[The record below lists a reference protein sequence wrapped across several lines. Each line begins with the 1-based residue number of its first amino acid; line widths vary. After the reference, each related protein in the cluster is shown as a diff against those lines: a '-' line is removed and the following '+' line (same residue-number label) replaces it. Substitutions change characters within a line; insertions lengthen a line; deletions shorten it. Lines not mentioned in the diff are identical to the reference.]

1 MNKRHQVAGAVTE
14 RSRFGVTQ
22 LCGEAWQP
30 KWAVYY
36 GDEKGTVVA
45 HFFDESVAKEY
56 SDWRNAPGDPQPQ
69 KTKEYEH

>member
-1 MNKRHQVAGAVTE
+1 MKRFQSTGAVTE
-14 RSRFGVTQ
+14 RSCFGVTQ
-22 LCGEAWQP
+22 LAGEAWQP

-56 SDWRNAPGDPQPQ
+56 SDWRNAGSATDG
-69 KTKEYEH
+69 H

>member
-22 LCGEAWQP
+22 LVGEDWQP

-45 HFFDESVAKEY
+45 HFFDELVAKEY
-56 SDWRNAPGDPQPQ
+56 LDWRNGHFGSATAD
-69 KTKEYEH
+69 H